1 MKRYVLYGVFLCVFT
16 SCLKDVNS
24 VFNPGETPAVVRRDA
39 PSGLIVADTRYGAIY
54 SDKLNSN
61 TEGKCLLV
69 DFTYDAANA
78 ENMNVEE
85 NGYYI
90 VNLQNQVT
98 VNQSDIKEEKSPVT
112 SLIPNEQ
119 PVLAPV
125 SPGGEA
131 LFACINNNLFLPSAY
146 LTTLGQTVEWELSYE
161 PKPAPVIVDNIK
173 VYPLYLRAW
182 ATAGR
187 TEEAK
192 DTALVT
198 VNAFQIESFVQ
209 ALRGQGDWDE
219 REGLYIV
226 LNYINYIDSQDSTR
240 YEWGVT
246 EPLQIK

>member
-1 MKRYVLYGVFLCVFT
+1 MKRYVLYGAFVCLFT

-24 VFNPGETPAVVRRDA
+24 VFNPGETPAVVRREA
-39 PSGLIVADTRYGAIY
+39 LSGLIVADTRYGAIY
-54 SDKLNSN
+54 SEKLNSN

-78 ENMNVEE
+78 ENMNVEQ
-85 NGYYI
+85 NGYYT
-90 VNLQNQVT
+90 VNLQNQVSVSQT
-98 VNQSDIKEEKSPVT
+98 NIKEKNSSPEA
-112 SLIPNEQ
+112 LFPNEQ

-131 LFACINNNLFLPSAY
+131 WFVCIDNHLFLPSAY
-146 LTTLGQTVEWELSYE
+146 LTTLDQTVKWELSYE
-161 PKPAPVIVDNIK
+161 PEPSPAIVDNIK

-182 ATAGR
+182 ATTGR
-187 TEEAK
+187 TEEAL

-209 ALRGQGDWDE
+209 ALRAQGEWDE
-219 REGLYIV
+219 REGLYVV
-226 LNYINYIDSQDSTR
+226 LNYINYIDSKDSTR
-240 YEWGVT
+240 YEWGAT